1 MLNRRSDLPLNKDPA
16 TRFLPWLIAF
26 MVYLAALAVA
36 GVMVLDRVSSDWEA
50 GVSHTLTVQIP
61 PGEDEEKDQEIL
73 ANALNLLNRTH
84 GVAQARA
91 VPLSEVLTLL
101 EPWLGK
107 SETIGN
113 LPLPMLIDVEL
124 AAASAIDLPQLTRDL
139 EKITPGVSVDDHSV
153 WLQRL
158 IQLVQSIQM
167 LAASV
172 LGLIGFAT
180 VGTLVFT
187 TRAGLALHHPIIET
201 LHLIGAHDSYV
212 GRQFGHHAMVL
223 GLKGGV
229 IGVGFAVPTLFIIGY
244 LAGRLE
250 STLLPDLALGLFEW
264 TALAI
269 LPVITALIA
278 RFTARATVQRRLKKM
293 I

>member
-1 MLNRRSDLPLNKDPA
+1 MLQRRSDLPLSKDPA

-36 GVMVLDRVSSDWEA
+36 GVMVLDRVSGEWEA

-61 PGEDEEKDQEIL
+61 PGEDETKDQETL
-73 ANALNLLNRTH
+73 ASTLNLLNRTH
-84 GVAQARA
+84 GVAEARA
-91 VPLSEVLTLL
+91 VPLSEVMTLL

-107 SETIGN
+107 SETVGN
-113 LPLPMLIDVEL
+113 LPLPLLIDVEL
-124 AAASAIDLPQLTRDL
+124 AAAAAIDLPQLTRDL
-139 EKITPGVSVDDHSV
+139 EKIAPGVSVDDHSV

-158 IQLVQSIQM
+158 IQLVQSIQL

-172 LGLIGFAT
+172 LGLIAFAT
-180 VGTLVFT
+180 VGTLIFT

-201 LHLIGAHDSYV
+201 LHLIGAQDSYL
-212 GRQFGHHAMVL
+212 GKQFGHHAMVL

-250 STLLPDLALGLFEW
+250 STLLPDLALGPFEW
-264 TALAI
+264 AALAL
-269 LPVITALIA
+269 LPIFTALIS
-278 RFTARATVQRRLKKM
+278 RFTARATVQRVLRKM
-293 I
+293 V